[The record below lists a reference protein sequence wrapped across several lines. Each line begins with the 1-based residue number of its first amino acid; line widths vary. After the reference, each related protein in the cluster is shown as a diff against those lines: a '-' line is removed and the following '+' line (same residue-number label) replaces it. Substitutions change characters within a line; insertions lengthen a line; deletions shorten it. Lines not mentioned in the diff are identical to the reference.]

1 MGLSLTLTLKVK
13 LKVGIHSEMSFPLKL
28 NDSHRRIAMLIRQ
41 HQPVTRAQLARL
53 TGLGSGP
60 ITQVTRD
67 LVLAGLIKEGERI
80 RSGRGQPALP
90 LMLDP
95 SGTLSFGVGMI
106 PGRLRIVAIDFAGAV
121 IDEEFAPA
129 SQNGPESIVGAVRE
143 SIDRICRKTRLV
155 DPDRILG
162 VGFAVPGFF
171 FADHSHVR
179 TVEEH
184 STWRAENL
192 EVLFSEE
199 LGLRCWVENDAT
211 AAAIAEYYRLNA
223 APRSLITLLINYG
236 IGAGLVLDGRAY
248 RGRYGNAGEIGA
260 FFPLDK
266 PRPSGT
272 DLLKFM
278 RDWGI
283 AIDSLD
289 QVDLQDSK
297 HLAACEAWAAQ
308 SSRQLR
314 ELVHSAWSW
323 FDPERVV
330 LSGALPQSVLN
341 QLLKHAQLDQMFARD
356 PDRPKPE
363 TAVSQIGANV
373 SAIGAAHLPIHAF
386 TGEPAF

>member
-1 MGLSLTLTLKVK
+1 MP
-13 LKVGIHSEMSFPLKL
+13 FPLKL

-60 ITQVTRD
+60 VTQVTRD
-67 LVLAGLIKEGERI
+67 LVLAGLVREGERI
-80 RSGRGQPALP
+80 KGGRGQPALP

-129 SQNGPESIVGAVRE
+129 PGEGPETVAAIVRE
-143 SIDRICRKTRLV
+143 SIDRICRKARLI
-155 DPDRILG
+155 DFDRILG

-171 FADHSHVR
+171 FANHAHVR
-179 TVEEH
+179 TVEQH
-184 STWRAENL
+184 SSWRAENL
-192 EVLFSEE
+192 EALFSKA
-199 LGLRCWVENDAT
+199 LGLNCWVENDAT

-236 IGAGLVLDGRAY
+236 IGAGLVLDGSVY
-248 RGRYGNAGEIGA
+248 RGRFGNAGEVGA
-260 FFPLDK
+260 FFPLDN

-272 DLLKFM
+272 DMLKFM

-283 AIDSLD
+283 AIASLD
-289 QVDLQDSK
+289 QVDLSDSK
-297 HLAACEAWAAQ
+297 QQAASAAWAAK
-308 SSRQLR
+308 SSRQIR
-314 ELVHSAWSW
+314 ELVHSGWSW
-323 FDPERVV
+323 FDPERII
-330 LSGALPQSVLN
+330 LSGALPHAILA
-341 QLLKHAQLDQMFARD
+341 QLLEYADLDQMFDGDA
-356 PDRPKPE
+356 DRPRPE
-363 TAVSQIGANV
+363 TGVSQIGASV

-386 TGEPAF
+386 TSETRF

>member
-1 MGLSLTLTLKVK
+1 LPYLR
-13 LKVGIHSEMSFPLKL
+13 EMPFPLKL
-28 NDSHRRIAMLIRQ
+28 NDNHRRIAMLIRQ
-41 HQPVTRAQLARL
+41 HQPVTRASLAKL
-53 TGLGSGP
+53 AGLGSGP

-67 LVLAGLIKEGERI
+67 LVLAGLVKEGERI
-80 RSGRGQPALP
+80 KGGRGQPALP

-106 PGRLRIVAIDFAGAV
+106 PGRLRIVAIDFAGEV
-121 IDEEFAPA
+121 IDEELAPA
-129 SQNGPESIVGAVRE
+129 SSNGPESIVAIVRA
-143 SIDRICRKTRLV
+143 SIDRICRKARLI

-171 FADHSHVR
+171 FADHAHVR
-179 TVEEH
+179 TVDEH

-192 EVLFSEE
+192 QAMFSSE
-199 LGLRCWVENDAT
+199 LGLQCWVENDAT
-211 AAAIAEYYRLNA
+211 AAAIAEYYRANA
-223 APRSLITLLINYG
+223 APQSLITLLINYG

-248 RGRYGNAGEIGA
+248 RGRFGNAGEIGA

-278 RDWGI
+278 REWGI
-283 AIDSLD
+283 GVESLD
-289 QVDLQDSK
+289 QVNLDDRK
-297 HLAACEAWAAQ
+297 HEAAANAWAAQ

-323 FDPERVV
+323 FDPERIV
-330 LSGALPQSVLN
+330 LSGALPQPVLT
-341 QLLKHAQLDQMFARD
+341 QLLKQAELDRMFAQD

-363 TAVSQIGANV
+363 TMVSQIGANV

-386 TGEPAF
+386 TCEAGF

>member
-1 MGLSLTLTLKVK
+1 MP
-13 LKVGIHSEMSFPLKL
+13 FPLKL

-67 LVLAGLIKEGERI
+67 LLLAGLVKQGARLKG
-80 RSGRGQPALP
+80 GRGQPALP

-106 PGRLRIVAIDFAGAV
+106 PGRLRIVAIDFAGSV

-129 SQNGPESIVGAVRE
+129 SSDGPASIVATVRA
-143 SIDRICRKTRLV
+143 SIERICRKVRLI

-171 FADHSHVR
+171 FADHAHVR

-184 STWRAENL
+184 ATWRAENL
-192 EVLFSEE
+192 EAFFSRE
-199 LGLRCWVENDAT
+199 LGHPCWVENDAT

-223 APRSLITLLINYG
+223 APGALITLLINYG
-236 IGAGLVLDGRAY
+236 IGAGLVLNGRVF
-248 RGRYGNAGEIGA
+248 RGRFGNAGEIGA
-260 FFPLDK
+260 FFPLDR

-272 DLLKFM
+272 DLLRFM
-278 RDWGI
+278 RGWDIG
-283 AIDSLD
+283 IDSLD
-289 QVDLQDSK
+289 QIDLNDSK
-297 HLAACEAWAAQ
+297 HQAAAYAWAAQ
-308 SSRQLR
+308 SSGQVR
-314 ELVHSAWSW
+314 ELIHSAWSW
-323 FDPERVV
+323 FDPEQIV
-330 LSGALPQSVLN
+330 LSGALPVAVLG
-341 QLLKHAQLDQMFARD
+341 KVVDHADLDRLFAQDR
-356 PDRPKPE
+356 DRPRPE
-363 TAVSQIGANV
+363 VVVSQIGANV

-386 TGEPAF
+386 ISEPEF

>member
-1 MGLSLTLTLKVK
+1 MP
-13 LKVGIHSEMSFPLKL
+13 FPLKL

-67 LVLAGLIKEGERI
+67 LVLAGLVREGERI
-80 RSGRGQPALP
+80 KGGRGQPALP

-106 PGRLRIVAIDFAGAV
+106 PGRLRIVAIDFAGEV

-129 SQNGPESIVGAVRE
+129 PDNGPQSVAATVRE
-143 SIDRICRKTRLV
+143 SIERICRKTRLI
-155 DPDRILG
+155 DLDRILG

-171 FADHSHVR
+171 FADHAHVR

-184 STWRAENL
+184 SNWRAENL
-192 EVLFSEE
+192 EALFSSE
-199 LGLRCWVENDAT
+199 LGHKSWVENDAT

-248 RGRYGNAGEIGA
+248 RGRFGNAGEIGA

-266 PRPSGT
+266 SRPSGT

-278 RDWGI
+278 RAWGI
-283 AIDSLD
+283 EIASLD
-289 QVDLQDSK
+289 QVDLTESK
-297 HLAACEAWAAQ
+297 HAAASEAWAAQ
-308 SSRQLR
+308 SSKQIR

-323 FDPERVV
+323 FDPERIV
-330 LSGALPQSVLN
+330 LSGALSHPILA
-341 QLLKHAQLDQMFARD
+341 QLLKHAELDQMFGQD

-363 TAVSQIGANV
+363 TAVSQIGASV

>member
-1 MGLSLTLTLKVK
+1 MP
-13 LKVGIHSEMSFPLKL
+13 FPLKL

-60 ITQVTRD
+60 VTQVTRD
-67 LVLAGLIKEGERI
+67 LVLAGLVKEGNRI
-80 RSGRGQPALP
+80 KGGRGQPALP

-95 SGTLSFGVGMI
+95 SGTLSFGIGMI
-106 PGRLRIVAIDFAGAV
+106 PGRLRIVAIDFTGAV
-121 IDEEFAPA
+121 IDEELAPA
-129 SQNGPESIVGAVRE
+129 PSNGPDTVAAMVRE
-143 SIDRICRKTRLV
+143 SMERMCRKARLI
-155 DPDRILG
+155 DTDRILG

-171 FADHSHVR
+171 FADHAHVR
-179 TVEEH
+179 TVEQH

-192 EVLFSEE
+192 EALFSEAV
-199 LGLRCWVENDAT
+199 GQKCWVENDAT

-236 IGAGLVLDGRAY
+236 IGAGLVLDGSVY
-248 RGRYGNAGEIGA
+248 RGRFGNSGEIGA

-283 AIDSLD
+283 EIASLD
-289 QVDLQDSK
+289 KVDLSDSK
-297 HLAACEAWAAQ
+297 HQAASAAWAAQ
-308 SSRQLR
+308 SSRQIR

-323 FDPERVV
+323 FDPERIV
-330 LSGALPQSVLN
+330 LSGALPRPILA
-341 QLLKHAQLDQMFARD
+341 QLLEHANLDAMFAQD
-356 PDRPKPE
+356 GDRPKPE
-363 TAVSQIGANV
+363 TAVSHIGANV

-386 TGEPAF
+386 TGETGF